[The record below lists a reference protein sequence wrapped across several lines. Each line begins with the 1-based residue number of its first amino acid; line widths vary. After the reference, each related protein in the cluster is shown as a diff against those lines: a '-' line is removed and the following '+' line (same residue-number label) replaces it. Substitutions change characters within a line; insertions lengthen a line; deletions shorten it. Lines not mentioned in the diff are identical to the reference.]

1 MIQISPLAL
10 ATREEFYS
18 RLLYPSEAIR
28 LPLACVKRLIG
39 YQIMPPSIAS
49 TNKEQPVILCD
60 SVFKVFGDNANKMLE
75 GVQGNVDAKVFQDA
89 GCIVGVNNA
98 SFEVSKGEM
107 LVVMGLSGS
116 GKSTLL
122 RCISKLTNATAGN
135 IYIDG
140 QDLLSMNN
148 KQLIELRRNKMGMV
162 FQSFALLPHKTVL
175 ENIAFPLQVK
185 GGKTKDSIQKAM
197 DMVELVGLGGRENY
211 FPRELS
217 GGQQQRVGIARSL
230 AIEPDIWF
238 LDEPFS
244 ALDPLIRKE
253 MQDEFLRL
261 QGVLNKTILFVTHD
275 FDEALRLADRIAIM
289 KDGVIE
295 QLDTPANIVLNPA
308 TDYVHKFTAE
318 VPREKVLKIESVM
331 EPNKSSDDIGDLRVS
346 KDAIIETVAEAVLN
360 ESKAVS
366 VVDANDRVVGVLH
379 PSKVI
384 NVLFGGRANNSN
396 Q

>member
-1 MIQISPLAL
+1 M
-10 ATREEFYS
+10 
-18 RLLYPSEAIR
+18 
-28 LPLACVKRLIG
+28 
-39 YQIMPPSIAS
+39 S
-49 TNKEQPVILCD
+49 TPVIKCD
-60 SVFKVFGDNANKMLE
+60 SVYKVFGINAKKMLE
-75 GVQGNVDAKVFQDA
+75 GVSGNVDAKSFQEA

-122 RCISKLTNATAGN
+122 RCISRLTDATAGK
-135 IYIDG
+135 IYIEG
-140 QDLLSMNN
+140 QDLLAL
-148 KQLIELRRNKMGMV
+148 KDKELIELRRNKMGMV

-175 ENIAFPLQVK
+175 ENIAFPLQIK
-185 GGKTKDSIQKAM
+185 GMKTEESISKALEM
-197 DMVELVGLGGRENY
+197 AKLVGLEGRENY

-230 AIEPDIWF
+230 AVEPDIWF

-261 QGVLNKTILFVTHD
+261 QSTLKKTIMFVTHD

-289 KDGVIE
+289 KDGIIE
-295 QLDTPANIVLNPA
+295 QLDTPASIVLNPA
-308 TDYVHKFTAE
+308 TEYVRKFTQE

-331 EPNKSSDDIGDLRVS
+331 EPTGDTKNLSDIKVS
-346 KDAIIETVAEAVLN
+346 KDAIIETVAEKILSQ
-360 ESKAVS
+360 EKSVS
-366 VVDANDRVVGVLH
+366 VVDSNNKVVGIVK

-384 NVLFGGRANNSN
+384 HTVFGGRKENS
-396 Q
+396 

>member
-1 MIQISPLAL
+1 MLA
-10 ATREEFYS
+10 
-18 RLLYPSEAIR
+18 
-28 LPLACVKRLIG
+28 
-39 YQIMPPSIAS
+39 
-49 TNKEQPVILCD
+49 
-60 SVFKVFGDNANKMLE
+60 
-75 GVQGNVDAKVFQDA
+75 GVQDNVDAKAFQDA

-98 SFEVSKGEM
+98 SFEVFEGEM

-122 RCISKLTNATAGN
+122 RCISRLTDATAGK

-140 QDLLSMNN
+140 QDLLAMNN

-185 GGKTKDSIQKAM
+185 GVSTQDSIKKAM
-197 DMVELVGLGGRENY
+197 DMVELVGLMGRENY
-211 FPRELS
+211 FPRQLS

-308 TDYVHKFTAE
+308 TEYVHKFTEE
-318 VPREKVLKIESVM
+318 VPREKVLRIESVM
-331 EPNKSSDDIGDLRVS
+331 DPVNDSEALSDLKVS
-346 KDAIIETVAEAVLN
+346 KDAIIETVAEAVLSEQN
-360 ESKAVS
+360 PVG
-366 VVDANDRVVGVLH
+366 VTDTNNDIVGVLH

-384 NVLFGGRANNSN
+384 NVLFGGRANHPNH
-396 Q
+396 